1 MQIALSNY
9 AEREHAREKERLKY
23 LSLLIEDMFSPRLGG
38 GLTPI
43 FSLMKQND
51 LCQDLQKQNKKHW

>member
-1 MQIALSNY
+1 MEIALSNY
-9 AEREHAREKERLKY
+9 AEREHVRENEGLKY

-51 LCQDLQKQNKKHW
+51 LC